1 MPGSAI
7 GINHLTG
14 SVASLVAPTTTSMWP
29 LKDVCCLVALFV
41 HLAFGFCL
49 CLCLCL
55 CLCIPWH
62 GTRPLQ
68 IEIEISWPSKRQLQ
82 RGNEATRQRQLSRQR
97 SSSSRAPLACHPEQ
111 ALQANLLRHSALCLI
126 LIPAA

>member
-1 MPGSAI
+1 MERERDWNRDCKGDWDEDRCVCVPGSAI

-49 CLCLCL
+49 CF
-55 CLCIPWH
+55 
-62 GTRPLQ
+62 
-68 IEIEISWPSKRQLQ
+68 
-82 RGNEATRQRQLSRQR
+82 
-97 SSSSRAPLACHPEQ
+97 
-111 ALQANLLRHSALCLI
+111 
-126 LIPAA
+126 

>member
-1 MPGSAI
+1 MERETAKEIGTETGMRIAVYVCVRVPGSAI

-49 CLCLCL
+49 CFWL

-68 IEIEISWPSKRQLQ
+68 IEIEIS
-82 RGNEATRQRQLSRQR
+82 
-97 SSSSRAPLACHPEQ
+97 
-111 ALQANLLRHSALCLI
+111 
-126 LIPAA
+126 

>member
-1 MPGSAI
+1 MERERDCKGDWHRDWDEDRCVCMFVCVPGSAI

-49 CLCLCL
+49 CF
-55 CLCIPWH
+55 
-62 GTRPLQ
+62 
-68 IEIEISWPSKRQLQ
+68 
-82 RGNEATRQRQLSRQR
+82 
-97 SSSSRAPLACHPEQ
+97 
-111 ALQANLLRHSALCLI
+111 
-126 LIPAA
+126 